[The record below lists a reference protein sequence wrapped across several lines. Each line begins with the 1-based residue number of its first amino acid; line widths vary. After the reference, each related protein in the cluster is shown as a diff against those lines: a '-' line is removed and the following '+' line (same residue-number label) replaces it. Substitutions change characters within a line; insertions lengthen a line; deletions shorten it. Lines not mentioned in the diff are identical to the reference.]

1 MFKIDLS
8 DRIKQLPPYLFAEI
22 ERIVQQKKLAGN
34 NIISLSIGDPDLP
47 PPPFILNWLSEEA
60 TNPCNHNYS
69 SSKGETWFR
78 DAVSTWMEGRFKV
91 HINGEAEVCA
101 LMGSKEGLS
110 NIARAFVNPGDKVL
124 VPNPSYPVYANGG
137 VLLSGGVPISIPLL
151 KENNFLPDLDSIS
164 SSNAKMLFLNYPNNP
179 TGATLDKKFLKQ
191 IVDFALANNLILCYD
206 NAYSEITFNGYKAP
220 SIFEIKGAKDI
231 GIEFHSLSKTFNM
244 TGDRIAF
251 AVGNE
256 KLISGLVKV
265 KSQIDSGPSKY
276 IQRVAIRALQ
286 KYEGSVPPKWIK
298 KIISVYRR
306 RAEVLVTRLQN
317 IGLECTVPQATFYV
331 WAKCEG
337 ASMDF
342 ARKLI
347 DVGVIVTPGVGFGE
361 WGEGYIRFALT
372 RPVEDIEEA
381 CRRIEQL

>member
-1 MFKIDLS
+1 
-8 DRIKQLPPYLFAEI
+8 
-22 ERIVQQKKLAGN
+22 
-34 NIISLSIGDPDLP
+34 
-47 PPPFILNWLSEEA
+47 
-60 TNPCNHNYS
+60 
-69 SSKGETWFR
+69 
-78 DAVSTWMEGRFKV
+78 
-91 HINGEAEVCA
+91 
-101 LMGSKEGLS
+101 
-110 NIARAFVNPGDKVL
+110 
-124 VPNPSYPVYANGG
+124 
-137 VLLSGGVPISIPLL
+137 
-151 KENNFLPDLDSIS
+151 
-164 SSNAKMLFLNYPNNP
+164 
-179 TGATLDKKFLKQ
+179 
-191 IVDFALANNLILCYD
+191 
-206 NAYSEITFNGYKAP
+206 
-220 SIFEIKGAKDI
+220 
-231 GIEFHSLSKTFNM
+231 M

-256 KLISGLVKV
+256 QLISGLVKV

-286 KYEGSVPPKWIK
+286 KYEGSDPPKYIQK
-298 KIISVYRR
+298 NISVYQR

-331 WAKCEG
+331 WVKCKG

-372 RPVEDIEEA
+372 RPIKDIEEA